1 MPMQRVREPLAKTG
15 KTRGSFRQNAIA
27 PKQRDYDRD
36 LYLYKTRHL
45 IEKLFEKRKPYRG
58 HRHPPRQD

>member
-1 MPMQRVREPLAKTG
+1 MSMQRVLEPLAKAGRTG
-15 KTRGSFRQNAIA
+15 VIP
-27 PKQRDYDRD
+27 PKRNRTEQRDYDHD
-36 LYLYKTRHL
+36 LYKARHL